1 MCRHKNIEGYSD
13 PTAGTAVSRV
23 MKEYKTEQQRI
34 FNAKNRKKIY
44 VVSKYAGNINANTK
58 NAARYCRYII
68 DQGFMPIASHLLYP
82 QILNDDV
89 STERELGTAFGL
101 SLLAICDEVWVFI
114 DGQIS
119 SGMKQEIEE
128 ANRLKIPVKRLN
140 MGVS

>member
-1 MCRHKNIEGYSD
+1 MCRHKNTEGYSD

-23 MKEYKTEQQRI
+23 MKEYKTEKQRL
-34 FNAKNRKKIY
+34 FAAKNRKKIY
-44 VVSKYAGNINANTK
+44 VVSKYAGNISANTK
-58 NAARYCRYII
+58 NAAKYCRYII

-82 QILNDDV
+82 QFLND
-89 STERELGTAFGL
+89 SPQTERELGTAFGL

-119 SGMKQEIEE
+119 SGMKREIEE
-128 ANRLKIPVKRLN
+128 ATKLKIPVKRLN

>member
-44 VVSKYAGNINANTK
+44 VVSKYAGNISANTK
-58 NAARYCRYII
+58 NAAKYCRYII
-68 DQGFMPIASHLLYP
+68 DQCFMPIASHLLYP
-82 QILNDDV
+82 QVLNDDV